1 MQQDANQLDVIRHNQ
16 NNGQNVTEFLI
27 RQQVL
32 LDDAPEYTSLR
43 ELLYLE
49 SEPCGKVT
57 ALISDTVTPMRYRE
71 VIRAPLWLLALVYFF
86 MLSLVIS
93 IWAALG
99 NIAALIAL
107 VVVTAALVWIYI
119 STALTIEVD
128 DKELRVGTAH
138 INLEFIDECVDLDN
152 KAIRLVRTR
161 DANPNAFL
169 AIRFW
174 APAGIRATITDK
186 NDSTPYWLISSNR
199 GDELIK
205 AIKN

>member
-1 MQQDANQLDVIRHNQ
+1 
-16 NNGQNVTEFLI
+16 
-27 RQQVL
+27 
-32 LDDAPEYTSLR
+32 
-43 ELLYLE
+43 
-49 SEPCGKVT
+49 
-57 ALISDTVTPMRYRE
+57 MRYRE

-99 NIAALIAL
+99 NNAALIAL

-128 DKELRVGTAH
+128 GKELRVGTAH

-174 APAGIRATITDK
+174 APSGIRANITDK